1 MNQGSMKRIILP
13 MTFFLAIVAFI
24 QVSCDNDLPDTFAN
38 TGNATIYPDY
48 TGLTIPV
55 NIAPLNFIIR
65 EHAELYLAHFS
76 GSAGGGFIV
85 RAENGQISIP
95 ERKWKSLLAL
105 NRENTIAIDLYL
117 KNDGQWR
124 KYASIVNQVSSDS
137 IDPYLVYRL
146 IEPGFET
153 WNEMGIYQRNLER
166 FEEEPVMINA
176 LSDGNCMNCHAFAS
190 HNPETMLFHSRSR
203 HAGTIIRRKGE
214 WHKVNTN
221 TDSTISAGVYP
232 AWHPGGRYVAFSV
245 NHIVQSFH
253 ALPGKRIEVIDTVSD
268 LILYDAAENRVIQ
281 SRMLSAP
288 DALETFP
295 HWSADGK
302 FLYYC
307 AAGYR
312 NYRNYMLVRYNL
324 MRVPFDAETEKFGR
338 PDTLIDADSH
348 GFSVSFPRVSPD
360 GKYLLFCNTRYGNF
374 TIWHNHTDLNLLNLE
389 TGRMTIPEINSD
401 QTESYHTWSSTGRW
415 IVFSS
420 RREDGLYTRLYFSY
434 FDKSGNLHKP
444 FLLPQK
450 DPGINAAL
458 LKSYNVPE
466 FIIAKI
472 DAGPR
477 MLAPIVKS
485 DAANAAFKKT
495 D

>member
-1 MNQGSMKRIILP
+1 MVL
-13 MTFFLAIVAFI
+13 I
-24 QVSCDNDLPDTFAN
+24 QFSCDYNLPDAFTDS
-38 TGNATIYPDY
+38 GKATIYPDY

-65 EHAELYLAHFS
+65 DQAEQYLAHFK
-76 GSAGGGFIV
+76 GSAGGDFIV
-85 RAENGQISIP
+85 RAEKGQITIP
-95 ERKWKSLLAL
+95 ERKWKSLLAV
-105 NRENTIAIDLYL
+105 NRKNTIAIDLYL
-117 KNDGQWR
+117 KNDGQWH
-124 KYASIVNQVSSDS
+124 KHASIVNYVSSDS

-146 IEPGFET
+146 IEPGYET

-166 FEEEPVMINA
+166 FEEEPVMINS
-176 LSDGNCMNCHAFAS
+176 LSDGNCMNCHAFAA
-190 HNPETMLFHSRSR
+190 HDPETMLFHSRFR
-203 HAGTIIRRKGE
+203 HAGTIIRRKGK
-214 WHKVNTN
+214 WYKVNTD

-232 AWHPGGRYVAFSV
+232 AWHPGGRYVTFSV

-253 ALPGKRIEVIDTVSD
+253 ALPDRRIEVIDTLSD

-281 SRMLSAP
+281 SSMMSSTE
-288 DALETFP
+288 ALETFP
-295 HWSADGK
+295 HWSGDGK

-307 AAGYR
+307 SAGYR
-312 NYRNYMLVRYNL
+312 NYRNYMQVRYNL
-324 MRVPFDAETEKFGR
+324 MRVPFDAETETFGR
-338 PDTLIDADSH
+338 PDTVIDADRN

-360 GKYLLFCNTRYGNF
+360 GKYLLFCNTQYGNF
-374 TIWHNHTDLNLLNLE
+374 TIWHDHTDLNLLNLE
-389 TGRMTIPEINSD
+389 TGQITIPEINSD

-434 FDKSGNLHKP
+434 FDKAGKMHKP

-450 DPGINAAL
+450 DPEYNAAL

-466 FIIAKI
+466 LITARINP
-472 DAGPR
+472 GPR
-477 MLAPIVKS
+477 KLAPIVKS
-485 DAANAAFKKT
+485 TAAKAVFNKT